1 MTRMYDGRKILI
13 TGASGRLGSTLRQA
27 YAARHLVLAPTRQQL
42 DLCRPEKLAEIL
54 RLMDFDLC
62 IHCAAITSP
71 DACELE
77 PELAERVNAQSPA
90 VIAAECQRRGARLIH
105 LSTDYVFGGE
115 GGTPLSESDATA
127 PVSTYGRT
135 KLAAESAV
143 LQACPSALVARV
155 SWLFGGDQACFPE
168 QMLAQARGGRE
179 VEAIGDK
186 WSVPTSMDDIA
197 VWLEILWQR
206 EPAVHGLLHLC
217 NTGQATWQTFA
228 QETLDIA
235 NEKGLL
241 HQPLTVKGNELDAF
255 TGFLAKRPR
264 YTPMANQKLA
274 SLLGES
280 PRSWQDALRAHLGRS
295 ALRL

>member
-1 MTRMYDGRKILI
+1 MVRMNDGRKILI

-27 YAARHLVLAPTRQQL
+27 YAARHLVLSPTRQEL
-42 DLCRPEKLAEIL
+42 DLSRPEKLAEIL
-54 RLMDFDLC
+54 RPMDFDLC

-71 DACELE
+71 DVCERE

-90 VIAAECQRRGARLIH
+90 VIASECQRRGARLIH

-115 GGTPLSESDATA
+115 GDTPLSESDATA

-135 KLAAESAV
+135 KLTAESAV

-155 SWLFGGDQACFPE
+155 SWLFGGAQACFPE
-168 QMLAQARGGRE
+168 QMLAQARAGRE

-186 WSVPTSMDDIA
+186 WSVPTCMDDIA
-197 VWLEILWQR
+197 VWLELLWQQ

-217 NTGQATWQTFA
+217 NSGLATWQTFA
-228 QETLDIA
+228 QAALDIA
-235 NEKGLL
+235 YKKGLL
-241 HQPLTVKGNELDAF
+241 EQPATVKGNRLEAF

-264 YTPMANQKLA
+264 YTPMANQKLV

-280 PRSWQDALRAHLGRS
+280 PRSWQDALSAHLGRS